1 VRLRSQQPER
11 AMDSLNAITSSPGKA
26 YDYIYNNFGLTGLI
40 VAGVVIVVAIVGFFV
55 AMDRRK

>member
-1 VRLRSQQPER
+1 
-11 AMDSLNAITSSPGKA
+11 MDTLNGITSSPGKA
-26 YDYIYNNFGLTGLI
+26 YDYIYANFGLTGLI

>member
-1 VRLRSQQPER
+1 
-11 AMDSLNAITSSPGKA
+11 MDSLNAITSSPGKA

-40 VAGVVIVVAIVGFFV
+40 VTGVVVVVAIVGFFI